1 MGSGDELQ
9 IVDVVELSGHLGA
22 EKPSSATGRDRPGVD
37 VLGVGPHQVGEGTLV
52 RNFHAPVDKTD
63 LIKGLDFGRKTTMDT
78 EDLAFN
84 DGSNTKVIEDFG
96 AVLPGVD
103 VTILAHSLFVEAVD
117 GGDTTGLVVTSEEGD
132 AVGPLELEAE
142 KELEG
147 LNGVIAAIDEITH
160 EDVAGV
166 GDLTALFEKLEE
178 VMELTVDITADGDRG
193 TDGLHIAFL
202 DQDLLD
208 FLAKDAEVS
217 FRQDATVLDSSE
229 P

>member
-1 MGSGDELQ
+1 M
-9 IVDVVELSGHLGA
+9 
-22 EKPSSATGRDRPGVD
+22 
-37 VLGVGPHQVGEGTLV
+37 

-84 DGSNTKVIEDFG
+84 DGSDTKVIEDFG

-117 GGDTTGLVVTSEEGD
+117 GGDTAGLVVTSEEGD

-193 TDGLHIAFL
+193 ADGLHIAFL